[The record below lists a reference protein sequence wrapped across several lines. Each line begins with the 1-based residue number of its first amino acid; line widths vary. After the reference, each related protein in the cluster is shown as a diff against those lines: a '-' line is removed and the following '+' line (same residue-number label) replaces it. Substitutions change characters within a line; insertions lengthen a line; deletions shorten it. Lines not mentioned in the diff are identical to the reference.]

1 MTKKISKLEAGRRQ
15 GRNQVSDRR
24 ITILDAAQKLFL
36 ENGLENVGMSDI
48 AEAAGITRVSLYR
61 YFPDR
66 DPIVF
71 EIAARMINR
80 LALAAGSQE
89 SGRPVTER
97 EFMLAMID
105 QFDNLRIVY
114 RYLGMFDHLY
124 GDHYPNETLAD
135 WFREQVF
142 SVIPS
147 RDELKREEF
156 KEERAQ
162 VAVLFN
168 TIMSFLEKMAG
179 RGELME
185 REQGVSVAEQL
196 KIFRKVILVYLDH
209 IHLKV

>member
-24 ITILDAAQKLFL
+24 ITILDAAEKLFL

-80 LALAAGSQE
+80 LAFAAGSQE
-89 SGRPVTER
+89 PGRPVTER

-114 RYLGMFDHLY
+114 RYMGMFNHLY

-142 SVIPS
+142 SIIPS
-147 RDELKREEF
+147 RDELKRDEF
-156 KEERAQ
+156 KDERAQ

-185 REQGVSVAEQL
+185 REQGVPVAEQL

>member
-80 LALAAGSQE
+80 LAFAAGSQE
-89 SGRPVTER
+89 PGRPVTER